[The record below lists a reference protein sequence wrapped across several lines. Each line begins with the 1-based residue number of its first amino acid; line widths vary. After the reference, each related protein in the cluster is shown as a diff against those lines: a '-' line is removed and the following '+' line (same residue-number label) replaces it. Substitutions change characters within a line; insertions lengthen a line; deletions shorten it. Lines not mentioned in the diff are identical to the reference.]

1 MLLERILVGVYLV
14 ACIGIGILASKKVMG
29 SRDEYWVAGR
39 RIGTV
44 VNSMA
49 IMAALASGG
58 SIIGVMG
65 LAYAQ
70 GIPATLALFG
80 GAVVGFPLA
89 SILVAR
95 PLRNFGKFTITDF
108 LGFRYPHALVRYLV
122 PILIVAAFTIY
133 IVAQLKAAG
142 ITAEALLGIPYN
154 TALALATVVFIIYV
168 SFGGMVAITWT
179 DVIQGFLML
188 FVIAGT
194 ALVLVWQ
201 VGSPFE
207 IMSQATAVAPELGQ
221 VAHRPVS
228 GYLGYFIIWATA
240 IPVIPHI
247 VMRVFT
253 ARDAESAR
261 LSLNLAM
268 IVYSVMILAA
278 VLAIVPVGRDGL
290 SGAPGCGPAIPPSDG
305 DPVSTADPGDCRR
318 GSARGRHVHHGCAAA
333 RLQLGHRARHPRRL
347 FAGPG
352 QRADAEPRAH
362 RLDLGDRDRGSPL
375 GVLAARTDHRVL
387 HGGGRSA
394 QRQPVRA
401 HHRRAL
407 VEEGQPGRRSRSR
420 RVGRGRLRPGAAGH
434 HRHRSGAGDRRPRG
448 QCRGHDPGGAAR
460 ASGIQGDG
468 RADRSAARVGCAL
481 AHPIGLTAPDGE
493 DSLLA
498 AVRDWRGATRRR
510 P

>member
-1 MLLERILVGVYLV
+1 MLLERVLVGVYLA
-14 ACIGIGILASKKVMG
+14 ACIGIGIAVSKRVLG

-108 LGFRYPHALVRYLV
+108 MSFRYPHAVVRYLV

-154 TALALATVVFIIYV
+154 TALAMATLVFIIYV

-188 FVIAGT
+188 FVIMGT
-194 ALVLVWQ
+194 ALVIVWR

-221 VAHRPVS
+221 VANRPVS
-228 GYLGYFIIWATA
+228 SYLGYFIIWATA

-253 ARDAESAR
+253 ARDADSAR
-261 LSLNLAM
+261 LSLNLSM
-268 IVYSVMILAA
+268 LVYSVMILAA
-278 VLAIVPVGRDGL
+278 VLAIVPVGRIDFPGL
-290 SGAPGCGPAIPPSDG
+290 QDADQLFLRVMETQFPPLI
-305 DPVSTADPGDCRR
+305 R
-318 GSARGRHVHHGCAAA
+318 GIAVAA
-333 RLQLGHRARHPRRL
+333 
-347 FAGPG
+347 
-352 QRADAEPRAH
+352 
-362 RLDLGDRDRGSPL
+362 
-375 GVLAARTDHRVL
+375 VLAAVMSTTDALLLACSSAISHDLLGGLLKGRASNRTM
-387 HGGGRSA
+387 
-394 QRQPVRA
+394 
-401 HHRRAL
+401 AL
-407 VEEGQPGRRSRSR
+407 VRIGSTWVIGIAALLWAFSPPELITEFYTAG
-420 RVGRGRLRPGAAGH
+420 VGILSASLFVPTIAGLWWKRANLAGGVGAVV
-434 HRHRSGAGDRRPRG
+434 SGAGVYILVQFGVIDIGLAPVVV
-448 QCRGHDPGGAAR
+448 ALFA
-460 ASGIQGDG
+460 
-468 RADRSAARVGCAL
+468 SAAAMILGGLFGRQESTEMVERIEAL
-481 AHPIGLTAPDGE
+481 HG
-493 DSLLA
+493 
-498 AVRDWRGATRRR
+498 
-510 P
+510 

>member
-1 MLLERILVGVYLV
+1 MLLERVLVGVYLA
-14 ACIGIGILASKKVMG
+14 ACIGIGIAVSKRVLS

-108 LGFRYPHALVRYLV
+108 MSFRYPHAVVRYLV

-142 ITAEALLGIPYN
+142 ITAEALLGIPYE
-154 TALALATVVFIIYV
+154 TALALATLVFIIYV

-188 FVIAGT
+188 FVIMGT
-194 ALVLVWQ
+194 ALVIVWR

-221 VAHRPVS
+221 VANRPVS
-228 GYLGYFIIWATA
+228 SYLGYFIIWATA

-253 ARDAESAR
+253 ARDARSAR
-261 LSLNLAM
+261 LSLNLSM
-268 IVYSVMILAA
+268 LVYSVMILAA
-278 VLAIVPVGRDGL
+278 VLAIVPVGRIDFPGL
-290 SGAPGCGPAIPPSDG
+290 QDADQLFLRVMETQFPPLI
-305 DPVSTADPGDCRR
+305 R
-318 GSARGRHVHHGCAAA
+318 GIAVAA
-333 RLQLGHRARHPRRL
+333 
-347 FAGPG
+347 
-352 QRADAEPRAH
+352 
-362 RLDLGDRDRGSPL
+362 
-375 GVLAARTDHRVL
+375 VLAAVMSTTDALLLACSSAISHDL
-387 HGGGRSA
+387 LGG
-394 QRQPVRA
+394 
-401 HHRRAL
+401 L
-407 VEEGQPGRRSRSR
+407 
-420 RVGRGRLRPGAAGH
+420 LR
-434 HRHRSGAGDRRPRG
+434 
-448 QCRGHDPGGAAR
+448 AR
-460 ASGIQGDG
+460 ASERTMSLVRIGSTWVIGIAALLWAFSPPELITEFYTAGVG
-468 RADRSAARVGCAL
+468 VLSASLFVPTIAGLWWKRANLAGGVGAVVSGAAVYILVQFGVIDVGLAPVVVALFASAAAMILGGLFGPRESREMVERIEAL
-481 AHPIGLTAPDGE
+481 HG
-493 DSLLA
+493 
-498 AVRDWRGATRRR
+498 
-510 P
+510 

>member
-1 MLLERILVGVYLV
+1 MLLERVLVGVYLA
-14 ACIGIGILASKKVMG
+14 ACIGIGIAVSKRVLG

-108 LGFRYPHALVRYLV
+108 MSFRYPHALVRYLV
-122 PILIVAAFTIY
+122 PVLIVAAFTIY

-154 TALALATVVFIIYV
+154 TALALATLVFIIYV

-188 FVIAGT
+188 FVIMGT
-194 ALVLVWQ
+194 ALVIVWR

-221 VAHRPVS
+221 VANRPVS
-228 GYLGYFIIWATA
+228 SYLGYFIIWATA

-261 LSLNLAM
+261 LALNLSM
-268 IVYSVMILAA
+268 LVYSVMILAA
-278 VLAIVPVGRDGL
+278 VLAIVPVGRIDFPGL
-290 SGAPGCGPAIPPSDG
+290 QDADQLFLRVMETQFPPL
-305 DPVSTADPGDCRR
+305 VR
-318 GSARGRHVHHGCAAA
+318 GIAVAA
-333 RLQLGHRARHPRRL
+333 
-347 FAGPG
+347 
-352 QRADAEPRAH
+352 
-362 RLDLGDRDRGSPL
+362 
-375 GVLAARTDHRVL
+375 VLAAVMSTTDALLLACSSAISHDLLGGLLKGRASNRTMTLVRIGSTWVIGIAAL
-387 HGGGRSA
+387 LWAFSPPELITEFYTAGVGILSASLFVPTIAGLWWKKANLAGG
-394 QRQPVRA
+394 
-401 HHRRAL
+401 
-407 VEEGQPGRRSRSR
+407 
-420 RVGRGRLRPGAAGH
+420 VGAVV
-434 HRHRSGAGDRRPRG
+434 SGAGVYILVQFGVIDVGLAPVVV
-448 QCRGHDPGGAAR
+448 ALFA
-460 ASGIQGDG
+460 
-468 RADRSAARVGCAL
+468 SAAAMVLGGWFGPRESTEMVERIEAL
-481 AHPIGLTAPDGE
+481 HG
-493 DSLLA
+493 
-498 AVRDWRGATRRR
+498 
-510 P
+510 

>member
-1 MLLERILVGVYLV
+1 MLLERVLVGVYLA
-14 ACIGIGILASKKVMG
+14 ACIGIGIAVSKRVMG

-89 SILVAR
+89 SVLVAR

-108 LGFRYPHALVRYLV
+108 MSFRYPHALVRYLV

-142 ITAEALLGIPYN
+142 ITAEALLGIPYK
-154 TALALATVVFIIYV
+154 TALALATLVFIIYV

-188 FVIAGT
+188 FVIMGT
-194 ALVLVWQ
+194 ALVIVWR

-221 VAHRPVS
+221 VANRPVS
-228 GYLGYFIIWATA
+228 SYLGYFIIWATA

-261 LSLNLAM
+261 LSLNLSM
-268 IVYSVMILAA
+268 LVYSVMILAA
-278 VLAIVPVGRDGL
+278 VLAIVPVGRIDFPGL
-290 SGAPGCGPAIPPSDG
+290 QDADQLFLRVMETQFPPLI
-305 DPVSTADPGDCRR
+305 R
-318 GSARGRHVHHGCAAA
+318 GIAVAA
-333 RLQLGHRARHPRRL
+333 
-347 FAGPG
+347 
-352 QRADAEPRAH
+352 
-362 RLDLGDRDRGSPL
+362 
-375 GVLAARTDHRVL
+375 VLAAVMSTTDALLLACSSAISHDL
-387 HGGGRSA
+387 LGG
-394 QRQPVRA
+394 
-401 HHRRAL
+401 L
-407 VEEGQPGRRSRSR
+407 L
-420 RVGRGRLRPGAAGH
+420 RGRASERTMNLVRIGSTWVIGIAALLWAFSPPELITEFYTAGVGILSASLFVPTIAGLWWKKANLAGGVGAVV
-434 HRHRSGAGDRRPRG
+434 SGAGVYILVQFGVIDVGLAPVVV
-448 QCRGHDPGGAAR
+448 ALFA
-460 ASGIQGDG
+460 
-468 RADRSAARVGCAL
+468 SAAAMVLGGWFGPRESTEMVERIEAL
-481 AHPIGLTAPDGE
+481 HG
-493 DSLLA
+493 
-498 AVRDWRGATRRR
+498 
-510 P
+510 

>member
-1 MLLERILVGVYLV
+1 MLLERVLVGVYLA
-14 ACIGIGILASKKVMG
+14 ACIGIGIAVSKRVLG

-108 LGFRYPHALVRYLV
+108 MSFRYPHALVRYLV
-122 PILIVAAFTIY
+122 PVLIVAAFTIY

-154 TALALATVVFIIYV
+154 TALALATLVFIIYV

-188 FVIAGT
+188 FVIMGT
-194 ALVLVWQ
+194 ALVIVWR

-221 VAHRPVS
+221 VANRPVS
-228 GYLGYFIIWATA
+228 SYLGYFIIWATA

-261 LSLNLAM
+261 LSLNLSM
-268 IVYSVMILAA
+268 LVYSVMILAA
-278 VLAIVPVGRDGL
+278 VLAIVPVGRIDFPGL
-290 SGAPGCGPAIPPSDG
+290 QDADQLFLRVMETQFPPLI
-305 DPVSTADPGDCRR
+305 R
-318 GSARGRHVHHGCAAA
+318 GIAVAA
-333 RLQLGHRARHPRRL
+333 
-347 FAGPG
+347 
-352 QRADAEPRAH
+352 
-362 RLDLGDRDRGSPL
+362 
-375 GVLAARTDHRVL
+375 VLAAVMSTTDALLLACSSAISHDLLGGLLKGRASNRTMTLVRIGSTWVIGIAAL
-387 HGGGRSA
+387 LWAFSPPELITEFYTAGVGILSASLFVPTIAGLWWKKANLAGG
-394 QRQPVRA
+394 
-401 HHRRAL
+401 
-407 VEEGQPGRRSRSR
+407 
-420 RVGRGRLRPGAAGH
+420 VGAVV
-434 HRHRSGAGDRRPRG
+434 SGAGVYILVQFGVIDVGLAPV
-448 QCRGHDPGGAAR
+448 AVALF
-460 ASGIQGDG
+460 A
-468 RADRSAARVGCAL
+468 SAAAMVLGGWFGPRESTEMVERIEAL
-481 AHPIGLTAPDGE
+481 HG
-493 DSLLA
+493 
-498 AVRDWRGATRRR
+498 
-510 P
+510 

>member
-1 MLLERILVGVYLV
+1 MLLERVLVGVYLA
-14 ACIGIGILASKKVMG
+14 ACIGIGIAVSKRVLG

-108 LGFRYPHALVRYLV
+108 MSFRYPHALVRYLV
-122 PILIVAAFTIY
+122 PVLIVAAFTIY

-142 ITAEALLGIPYN
+142 ITAEALLGIPYE
-154 TALALATVVFIIYV
+154 TALALATLVFIIYV

-188 FVIAGT
+188 FVIMGT
-194 ALVLVWQ
+194 ALVLVWR

-221 VAHRPVS
+221 VANRPVS
-228 GYLGYFIIWATA
+228 SYLGYFIIWATA

-261 LSLNLAM
+261 LSLNLSM
-268 IVYSVMILAA
+268 LVYSVMILAA
-278 VLAIVPVGRDGL
+278 VLAIVPVGRIDFPGL
-290 SGAPGCGPAIPPSDG
+290 QDADQLFLRVMETQFPP
-305 DPVSTADPGDCRR
+305 VIR
-318 GSARGRHVHHGCAAA
+318 GIAVAA
-333 RLQLGHRARHPRRL
+333 
-347 FAGPG
+347 
-352 QRADAEPRAH
+352 
-362 RLDLGDRDRGSPL
+362 
-375 GVLAARTDHRVL
+375 VLAAVMSTTDALLLACSSAISHDLLGGLLKGRASNRTMTLVRIGSTWVIGIAAL
-387 HGGGRSA
+387 LWAFSPPELITEFYTAGVGILSASLFVPTIAGLWWKKANLAGG
-394 QRQPVRA
+394 
-401 HHRRAL
+401 
-407 VEEGQPGRRSRSR
+407 
-420 RVGRGRLRPGAAGH
+420 VGAVV
-434 HRHRSGAGDRRPRG
+434 SGAGVYILVQFGVIDIGLAPVVV
-448 QCRGHDPGGAAR
+448 ALFA
-460 ASGIQGDG
+460 
-468 RADRSAARVGCAL
+468 SAAAMVLGGWFGPAESTEMVERIEAL
-481 AHPIGLTAPDGE
+481 HG
-493 DSLLA
+493 
-498 AVRDWRGATRRR
+498 
-510 P
+510 

>member
-1 MLLERILVGVYLV
+1 MLLERILVGVYLA
-14 ACIGIGILASKKVMG
+14 ACIGIGIWASKRVLG

-108 LGFRYPHALVRYLV
+108 MSFRYPHAVVRYLV

-179 DVIQGFLML
+179 DVVQGFLMV

-194 ALVLVWQ
+194 ALVLVWR

-207 IMSQATAVAPELGQ
+207 IISQATAVAPELGQ
-221 VAHRPVS
+221 VANRPVS

-253 ARDAESAR
+253 AKDAESAR
-261 LSLNLAM
+261 LSLNLSM
-268 IVYSVMILAA
+268 LVYSVMILAA
-278 VLAIVPVGRDGL
+278 VLAIVPIGRIDFPGL
-290 SGAPGCGPAIPPSDG
+290 QDADQLFLRVMETQFPPLI
-305 DPVSTADPGDCRR
+305 R
-318 GSARGRHVHHGCAAA
+318 GIAVAA
-333 RLQLGHRARHPRRL
+333 
-347 FAGPG
+347 
-352 QRADAEPRAH
+352 
-362 RLDLGDRDRGSPL
+362 
-375 GVLAARTDHRVL
+375 VLAAVMSTTDALLLACSSAIAHDIL
-387 HGGGRSA
+387 GGF
-394 QRQPVRA
+394 
-401 HHRRAL
+401 L
-407 VEEGQPGRRSRSR
+407 
-420 RVGRGRLRPGAAGH
+420 RGRASERTMSLVRIGSTWVVGIAALLWAFSPPELITEFYTAGVGVLSASLFVPTIAGLWWKKANLAGGVGAVVSGAAVYIL
-434 HRHRSGAGDRRPRG
+434 A
-448 QCRGHDPGGAAR
+448 QF
-460 ASGIQGDG
+460 GIIDIGL
-468 RADRSAARVGCAL
+468 APVVVALFASAAAMILGGLLGPQESTEMVERIEAL
-481 AHPIGLTAPDGE
+481 H
-493 DSLLA
+493 
-498 AVRDWRGATRRR
+498 R
-510 P
+510 

>member
-1 MLLERILVGVYLV
+1 MLLERFLVGLYLA
-14 ACIGIGILASKKVMG
+14 ACIGIGIWASKRVLG
-29 SRDEYWVAGR
+29 SGSEYWVAGR

-95 PLRNFGKFTITDF
+95 PLRNFGRFTITDF

-142 ITAEALLGIPYN
+142 IAAEALLGIPYN
-154 TALALATVVFIIYV
+154 TALAIATVVFIVYV

-179 DVIQGFLML
+179 DVIQGFLMVL
-188 FVIAGT
+188 VVLGT
-194 ALVLVWQ
+194 ALVLMWR

-207 IMSQATAVAPELGQ
+207 IMTQATAVAPELGQ

-228 GYLGYFIIWATA
+228 SYLGYFVIWATA

-253 ARDAESAR
+253 
-261 LSLNLAM
+261 LNLAM
-268 IVYSVMILAA
+268 LVYSVMILAA
-278 VLAIVPVGRDGL
+278 VLAIVPVGRIDFPGL
-290 SGAPGCGPAIPPSDG
+290 QDADQLFLRVMETQFPPLI
-305 DPVSTADPGDCRR
+305 R
-318 GSARGRHVHHGCAAA
+318 GIAVAA
-333 RLQLGHRARHPRRL
+333 
-347 FAGPG
+347 
-352 QRADAEPRAH
+352 
-362 RLDLGDRDRGSPL
+362 
-375 GVLAARTDHRVL
+375 VLAAVMSTTDALLLACSSAIAHDIL
-387 HGGGRSA
+387 GG
-394 QRQPVRA
+394 VM
-401 HHRRAL
+401 
-407 VEEGQPGRRSRSR
+407 
-420 RVGRGRLRPGAAGH
+420 RGRASERTLGLVRIGSTWVIGVAALLWAFSPPELITEFYTAGVGVLSASLFVPTVAGLWWK
-434 HRHRSGAGDRRPRG
+434 RANRAGGVGSVVSGAGVYVVVHLGIVDVGVAPVVVAL
-448 QCRGHDPGGAAR
+448 AA
-460 ASGIQGDG
+460 
-468 RADRSAARVGCAL
+468 SAAAMILGGLFGPRESREMVERVEAL
-481 AHPIGLTAPDGE
+481 HG
-493 DSLLA
+493 
-498 AVRDWRGATRRR
+498 
-510 P
+510 